1 MNLSPLR
8 FKSFALFSVQFMLAA
23 ALITL
28 TACAGSRKTAAGD
41 GPSLG
46 SDSSPESAAPVNTQ
60 VDDAKRS
67 AEEAEQRAHELR
79 MEKAK
84 SQSKSSAN

>member
-1 MNLSPLR
+1 MNPSPLR
-8 FKSFALFSVQFMLAA
+8 FKSLALFSVQFLLAT
-23 ALITL
+23 ALVTL
-28 TACAGSRKTAAGD
+28 TACAGGRKTAAGD

-46 SDSSPESAAPVNTQ
+46 DSSSESSAPVSTK

-67 AEEAEQRAHELR
+67 AEEAEQKAHELR
-79 MEKAK
+79 SEKAK

>member
-1 MNLSPLR
+1 MNPSPLR
-8 FKSFALFSVQFMLAA
+8 FKSLALFSVQFMLAA
-23 ALITL
+23 ALMTL
-28 TACAGSRKTAAGD
+28 TACAGGRKTAASD

-46 SDSSPESAAPVNTQ
+46 DSSAESAAPVNTQ

-67 AEEAEQRAHELR
+67 AEEAEQKAHELR